1 LNTVLDACP
10 DVLNHNTETVA
21 RLYKRVRPDAKYE
34 QSLELLRRAH
44 ARKAEHPFLTKS
56 GLMVGL
62 GETKGELME
71 TFRDIAETGCDIL
84 TVGQYLAP
92 TPKHIPIEKYYSP
105 DEFAGLKSE
114 ALAMGFR
121 YVEAGPLVRSSYHA
135 GRHTQGAEGA
145 GLDYGNDPIFSAV
158 ESAGIQPGG
167 LVQLKGKAQEL
178 S

>member
-1 LNTVLDACP
+1 MLGARP

-34 QSLELLRRAH
+34 QSLELLRQAH
-44 ARKAEHPFLTKS
+44 SRKPEHPLLTKS

-62 GETKGELME
+62 GEDVGELID

-105 DEFAGLKSE
+105 DEFAHLKSE

-135 GRHTQGAEGA
+135 GRHTQGAA
-145 GLDYGNDPIFSAV
+145 GTAHDYSNDPLFATDSHRL
-158 ESAGIQPGG
+158 ETTP
-167 LVQLKGKAQEL
+167 LVQLKGRVQA
-178 S
+178 SD